1 MFNFTP
7 SRNTFR
13 RNRVPQH
20 GIKSM
25 RANYYWDTLAPKIEH
40 VNAFYVNLKF
50 PDFFQN
56 FVFFCFF
63 HRPFVFS
70 SVFSVFSCFRRF
82 FRISSTLKM

>member
-56 FVFFCFF
+56 FVFFVFF
-63 HRPFVFS
+63 IVR
-70 SVFSVFSCFRRF
+70 SCFRRF
-82 FRISSTLKM
+82 FRFFRVFVGFFV

>member
-25 RANYYWDTLAPKIEH
+25 RANYYWDTLAPKIEY

-56 FVFFCFF
+56 FVFFVFF
-63 HRPFVFS
+63 IVR
-70 SVFSVFSCFRRF
+70 SCFRRF
-82 FRISSTLKM
+82 FRVFVGFFV